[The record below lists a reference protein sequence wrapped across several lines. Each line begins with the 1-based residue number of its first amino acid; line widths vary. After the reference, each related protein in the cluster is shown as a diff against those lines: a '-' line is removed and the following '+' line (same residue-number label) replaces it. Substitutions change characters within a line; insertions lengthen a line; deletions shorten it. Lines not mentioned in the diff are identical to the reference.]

1 MNKVMEK
8 KIRMLQIV
16 PSLSMANGVAACICN
31 YFINMD
37 KTNFEFTFV
46 TLNDKDHGRYK
57 IIEDNGG
64 KIVELYRNC
73 NIFQYIKKID
83 DFFKNNKFDIVHCN
97 VANTGVIFLYFAK
110 KYNVKVRILH
120 SHATSSS
127 DKFLNKIRNDIIL
140 IFTKRFANEYFACSE
155 AAGSA
160 MFGRKKYFVLN
171 NCVDYQKFKY
181 DETLRKKLR
190 KKYNVESDFVIGNIG
205 RLCNQKNQKFLIK
218 FLTKLPNCKLMIIG
232 NGPLENYLTEYAC
245 KMGVQNRI
253 IFTGG
258 ISNTNEI
265 YNAFDVFALPSIYE
279 GLPVVG
285 VEAQANG
292 LPCIFSN
299 NVTKEVKI
307 NENTKFI
314 KLDINEWR
322 RNVLNLDRVSESKNK
337 FVLSKFNIIKE
348 SKKLEL
354 EYIDLVTKR

>member
-1 MNKVMEK
+1 MEK
-8 KIRMLQIV
+8 KIKILQIV

-46 TLNDKDHGRYK
+46 TLNDRDHDRYN
-57 IIEDNGG
+57 IIADNGG

-97 VANTGVIFLYFAK
+97 VANTGVVFLYFAR

-140 IFTKRFANEYFACSE
+140 IFTRRFANEYFACSK
-155 AAGSA
+155 AAGEA
-160 MFGRKKYFVLN
+160 MFGKKEYFVLN
-171 NCVDYQKFKY
+171 NCVDYEKFKY
-181 DETLRKKLR
+181 DEMLRKKLR

-205 RLCNQKNQKFLIK
+205 RLCNQKNQKFLIEL
-218 FLTKLPNCKLMIIG
+218 LTKLPNCKLMIIG
-232 NGPLENYLTEYAC
+232 NGPLENYLMEYAC
-245 KMGVQNRI
+245 KIGVQDRVV
-253 IFTGG
+253 FTGS

-265 YNAFDVFALPSIYE
+265 YNVFDVFVMPSIYE

-292 LPCIFSN
+292 LPCIFSDSI
-299 NVTKEVKI
+299 TKEVKI
-307 NENTKFI
+307 NKNTKFE
-314 KLDINEWR
+314 KLDIDKWR
-322 RNVLNLDRVSESKNK
+322 MSILELDRISESENE
-337 FVLSKFNIIKE
+337 FVLSKFNVTE
-348 SKKLEL
+348 ETKKLEKKYMEL
-354 EYIDLVTKR
+354 LKEY

>member
-1 MNKVMEK
+1 MEK
-8 KIRMLQIV
+8 KIKILQIV

-37 KTNFEFTFV
+37 KTNFEFTFA
-46 TLNDKDHGRYK
+46 TLNDRDHGRYK

-218 FLTKLPNCKLMIIG
+218 LLTKLPNCKLMIIG

-258 ISNTNEI
+258 ISNTNEM
-265 YNAFDVFALPSIYE
+265 YNVFDVFAMPSIYE

-292 LPCIFSN
+292 LPCIFSVN
-299 NVTKEVKI
+299 ITKEVEINSNVKFLNFNYEIWASKI
-307 NENTKFI
+307 LNSKRISENQNIF
-314 KLDINEWR
+314 
-322 RNVLNLDRVSESKNK
+322 
-337 FVLSKFNIIKE
+337 LSSRFNINGAVKLLENKYKE
-348 SKKLEL
+348 
-354 EYIDLVTKR
+354 V